1 MPGDVVVWN
10 DFSLMFVFGLLLFF
24 VGLRRRVLLFF
35 FFKNICKT
43 LFNNRFH
50 HPTNLQ
56 IMIPIRQS
64 NNIHH
69 RFQQRRKERICNN
82 APNTIFRKRN
92 HVSQKSR
99 ISTQRQTDQCPI
111 TNPTSNRRH
120 HRSNIHLFPLARHFT
135 SQKFIH
141 RNAKFIK
148 TRR

>member
-10 DFSLMFVFGLLLFF
+10 DFFLIFVFELLFF
-24 VGLRRRVLLFF
+24 VGLRRRVL
-35 FFKNICKT
+35 FFKNVCKT

-69 RFQQRRKERICNN
+69 RFQQRRKERIRNN

-92 HVSQKSR
+92 HIPQKSR
-99 ISTQRQTDQCPI
+99 ISTQRQPDQSPI
-111 TNPTSNRRH
+111 TDPTSNRRH
-120 HRSNIHLFPLARHFT
+120 HRANIHLFPLARHFIP
-135 SQKFIH
+135 KNFIH